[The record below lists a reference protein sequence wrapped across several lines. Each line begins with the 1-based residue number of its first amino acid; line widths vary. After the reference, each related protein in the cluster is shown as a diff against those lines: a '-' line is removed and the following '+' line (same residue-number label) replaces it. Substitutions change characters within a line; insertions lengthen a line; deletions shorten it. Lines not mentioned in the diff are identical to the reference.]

1 MLLLIINSI
10 AYFATFFFFQKRVG
24 SLQVASVVL
33 LTYSIASLGSIYIYS
48 VSPVWGDWNFN
59 NLTLFPFLYL
69 YVVLLISFI
78 PIMEFSNTKCINM
91 RLPKSF
97 AMNIIS
103 LLIIIFNLVFFVQ
116 TILSSFSISD
126 LFSADIL
133 ADNYEDKGESMAV
146 KGGNLFGALKNVFI
160 DVLWIMF
167 MYNWVC
173 RKRILAL
180 GLIVSIFISV
190 LTSLAWGARGPV
202 MSIIMQMPF
211 AYIVFL
217 PLMTSTQ
224 KKQIVFSASI
234 LGGVV
239 FAGFWAMTYGRFS
252 DNVNHTL
259 TDIIIYYVSSDF
271 LFFNNYA
278 IDPGG
283 CRYGDRVFPL
293 FRMLLG
299 LDTADGWRDR
309 RLLFTK
315 LKVDDSQFTTF
326 VGEFCIDFGPI
337 VAFAIISFFSFI
349 IYRKFKKKKYDLGD
363 VVLGMLWYHILIYG
377 FTLFVYA
384 EKSGNLRILYL
395 LFFAYLFKRIT
406 PRRKKIESISQ
417 SIIVL

>member
-1 MLLLIINSI
+1 MLLLIINTI
-10 AYFATFFFFQKRVG
+10 AYFVTFFYFQKKVG
-24 SLQVASVVL
+24 SLQVGSVVL
-33 LTYSIASLGSIYIYS
+33 LLYSIVSLGSIYIYS
-48 VSPVWGDWNFN
+48 TSPVWGVWDFT

-91 RLPKSF
+91 RFPKSSV
-97 AMNIIS
+97 MNLIS
-103 LLIIIFNLVFFVQ
+103 ILIIFINLIFFIQ

-126 LFSADIL
+126 LLSADIL
-133 ADNYEDKGESMAV
+133 AENYEDKGASLAT
-146 KGGNLFGALKNVFI
+146 KGGINIFGVLKNVFI

-167 MYNWVC
+167 MYNWIYK
-173 RKRILAL
+173 KRMLAL
-180 GLIVSIFISV
+180 GLIVSIIVYV
-190 LTSLAWGARGPV
+190 LTSLAWGARGPI

-211 AYIVFL
+211 AFIIFL
-217 PLMTSTQ
+217 PLMTSAQ
-224 KKQIVFSASI
+224 KKQIVLTVAIF
-234 LGGVV
+234 GGFV

-259 TDIIIYYVSSDF
+259 TDLLIYYVSSDF

-278 IDPGG
+278 IAPGG

-293 FRMLLG
+293 IRMLLG
-299 LDTADGWRDR
+299 LDTADGFRDR

-337 VAFAIISFFSFI
+337 IAFVIISFFSFI
-349 IYRKFKKKKYDLGD
+349 FYRHFKKNKYDLGD
-363 VVLGMLWYHILIYG
+363 VALGMLWYHILVYG

-384 EKSGNLRILYL
+384 EKGGNIRILYL
-395 LFFAYLFKRIT
+395 LFWVFLFKRIT
-406 PRRKKIESISQ
+406 PRRKQLNQ
-417 SIIVL
+417 SIKG